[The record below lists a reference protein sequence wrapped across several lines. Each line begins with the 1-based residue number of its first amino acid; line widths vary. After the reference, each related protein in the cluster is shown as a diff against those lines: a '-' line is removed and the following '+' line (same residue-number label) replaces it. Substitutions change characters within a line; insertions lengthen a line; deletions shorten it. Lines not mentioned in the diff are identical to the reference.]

1 MEKTLYIRW
10 IALLGFRTWP
20 KKSGQR
26 EKIGALGVHDCLS
39 KLNYTLG
46 WCGGNEGGSYNV
58 HLVLWVGVFAFVGV
72 LWGGGGGWVGGV
84 KNCGNC
90 LQIKSSAKWEIPVT
104 ENIYN
109 SMKIKFNAKKNS
121 SSYSDY
127 VLLIKSYSNIHI
139 IFKQRSESHNVL

>member
-1 MEKTLYIRW
+1 VGEMKGAHTMFTLYYGW
-10 IALLGFRTWP
+10 GYLLLLEF
-20 KKSGQR
+20 
-26 EKIGALGVHDCLS
+26 C
-39 KLNYTLG
+39 
-46 WCGGNEGGSYNV
+46 
-58 HLVLWVGVFAFVGV
+58 
-72 LWGGGGGWVGGV
+72 GGGGGGGGV